1 MILQKQIDKG
11 CFFYH
16 NTYLYS
22 QRFDKGFLIWGKNE
36 LNLKKTEKMWLLSI
50 TSLFREELGS
60 ALETFGT
67 DPKVPSLGP
76 GPWQLSAEQLYGQV

>member
-36 LNLKKTEKMWLLSI
+36 LNLKKKQK
-50 TSLFREELGS
+50 RCGS
-60 ALETFGT
+60 YL
-67 DPKVPSLGP
+67 
-76 GPWQLSAEQLYGQV
+76 